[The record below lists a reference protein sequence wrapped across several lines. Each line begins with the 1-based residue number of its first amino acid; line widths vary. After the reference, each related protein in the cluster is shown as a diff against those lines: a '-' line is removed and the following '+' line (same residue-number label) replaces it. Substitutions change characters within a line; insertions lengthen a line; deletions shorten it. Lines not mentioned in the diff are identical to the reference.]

1 MLRARRPRCEP
12 YRQLQGPSDCKFR
25 FSTPARAA
33 KSRRPSPPSCA
44 TGPMPFLSLVTRS
57 SLPGGSKLRR
67 SGARPDSHELF
78 RARDGRSGPA
88 DELWDRSFGHVAS
101 GWRLYRSNPQGR
113 EARRPAGLA
122 VDQIRIRHQRANGQG
137 ARHRGAAA
145 AARQRRRGDRV
156 KRREFIMLLG
166 GAAAAWP
173 LAAHAQERL
182 RRIGVLMNLASD
194 DPEGQDR
201 VAAFMQG
208 LQESGW
214 AVGRNVRVDYRW
226 GAGDTNLF
234 RKYAAEL
241 VAL

>member
-1 MLRARRPRCEP
+1 
-12 YRQLQGPSDCKFR
+12 
-25 FSTPARAA
+25 ARA
-33 KSRRPSPPSCA
+33 
-44 TGPMPFLSLVTRS
+44 
-57 SLPGGSKLRR
+57 
-67 SGARPDSHELF
+67 
-78 RARDGRSGPA
+78 
-88 DELWDRSFGHVAS
+88 
-101 GWRLYRSNPQGR
+101 
-113 EARRPAGLA
+113 
-122 VDQIRIRHQRANGQG
+122 
-137 ARHRGAAA
+137 
-145 AARQRRRGDRV
+145 RRRGDRV
-156 KRREFIMLLG
+156 RRREFITLLG

-173 LAAHAQERL
+173 LAARAQQPERM

-241 VAL
+241 VALAPDVILSASGSALPFLLEATRCIPIVF